1 MTATSIAAGLVA
13 RTREVE
19 PPGDLL
25 DSLSPDGFAWL
36 TDGSG
41 FVTSGVAARVR
52 AGDVDRVLAGIESD
66 DPVSRAGTGAI
77 AVSSLPFRGA
87 AQGELVIPAS
97 VSGLESDGRAWRTD
111 IGSTV
116 PFAPIVVPA
125 PTRFSVEG
133 RVSRTEW
140 ASQVRAILEAIAA
153 GELAKAVLAREVVVH
168 ADAPFDARVVV
179 DRLRA
184 TQGGCVVF
192 AAGGNV
198 GATPELL
205 VRRRGTAVVSRP
217 MAGTI
222 PRGATDAGDSAAEAA
237 LAASVKDGL
246 EHRLVVDAV
255 VDDLRESGVDITS
268 VRGPD
273 VARLATVSHLATT
286 IAGTVE
292 PRSASSALELAL
304 RLHPTPA
311 VAGAPRDAALAMLE
325 DLETFDRGR
334 YAGPVG
340 WVDAHGDGEWA
351 VALRCAELDGT
362 TARLVAGAGVVAGS
376 DPDAEWAETQAKL
389 EPMLRVLVQP

>member
-52 AGDVDRVLAGIESD
+52 AGDVDRVLAGIEND

-77 AVSSLPFRGA
+77 AISSLPFRGA

-97 VSGLESDGRAWRTD
+97 VTGLDSDGRAWRTD
-111 IGSTV
+111 IGSSG
-116 PFAPIVVPA
+116 PFAPSAAPA

-133 RVSRTEW
+133 RVSRTDW
-140 ASQVRAILEAIAA
+140 ASQVHAILEAIAV
-153 GELAKAVLAREVVVH
+153 GDLAKAVLAREVVVH
-168 ADAPFDARVVV
+168 ADAPFDVRVVV

-184 TQGGCVVF
+184 TQGGCAVF

-205 VRRRGTAVVSRP
+205 VRRRGDAVVSRP

-237 LAASVKDGL
+237 LAASAKDGL

-255 VDDLRESGVDITS
+255 VNGLRASGVDITS

-286 IAGTVE
+286 IAGKVE
-292 PRSASSALELAL
+292 PRSASSALALAL

-340 WVDAHGDGEWA
+340 WVDARGDGEWA
-351 VALRCAELDGT
+351 VALRCAELDRT